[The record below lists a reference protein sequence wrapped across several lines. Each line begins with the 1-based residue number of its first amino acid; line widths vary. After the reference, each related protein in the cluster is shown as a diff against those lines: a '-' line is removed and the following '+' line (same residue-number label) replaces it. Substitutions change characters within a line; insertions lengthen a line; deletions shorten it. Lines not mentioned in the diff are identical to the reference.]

1 MLIRDIIQ
9 ERKGPTRTDCK
20 KPASE
25 LSAYDLAQCK
35 CKGWK
40 AREGNKSHKIG
51 DGKNAERVK
60 VGGKK
65 IKGKS
70 CGGPLPDYS

>member
-1 MLIRDIIQ
+1 MLIRDIIL

-40 AREGNKSHKIG
+40 AREGKKSHKIG
-51 DGKNAERVK
+51 DERIE

-65 IKGKS
+65 LKGKS
-70 CGGPLPDYS
+70 CGGDLPDYS